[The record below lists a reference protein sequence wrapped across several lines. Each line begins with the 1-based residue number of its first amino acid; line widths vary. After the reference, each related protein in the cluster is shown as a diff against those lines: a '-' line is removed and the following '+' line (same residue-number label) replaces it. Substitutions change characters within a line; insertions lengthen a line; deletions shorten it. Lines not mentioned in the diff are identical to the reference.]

1 MAYIVKQLS
10 ATFHI
15 YRSPYNE
22 SNGKW
27 IFKETFW
34 FEMDYRGAENGNP
47 QLDEG
52 ITKVKWFARNELA
65 TVCENTYENLKQ
77 IILPYRD

>member
-1 MAYIVKQLS
+1 
-10 ATFHI
+10 
-15 YRSPYNE
+15 
-22 SNGKW
+22 
-27 IFKETFW
+27 
-34 FEMDYRGAENGNP
+34 MDYRGAENGNP